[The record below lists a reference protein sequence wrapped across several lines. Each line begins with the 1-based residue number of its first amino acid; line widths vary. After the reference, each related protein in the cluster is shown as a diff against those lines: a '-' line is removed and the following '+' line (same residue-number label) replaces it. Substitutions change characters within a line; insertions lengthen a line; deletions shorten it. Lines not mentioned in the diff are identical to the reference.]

1 MATSSNLQLP
11 AEVSN
16 NEITIPLLPVQKAF
30 LQSEDKFVA
39 ICSARAAG
47 KTFVSVLLMLL
58 RLLDGQHVVYFVQ
71 DLSAWRKGGE
81 KHLKHFLRELHLEE
95 RWRWNG
101 STYTGYLQT
110 PWGEATMFLGT
121 YENPDNVRGATE
133 VSLVILDEFMLS
145 RPTMLASITPIM
157 RGKDLQGRP
166 IHPQIRAVSTPN
178 MSSEWQLMIIE
189 HQKHG
194 ITLLRA
200 QPKENI
206 YVTEEQRELMAAS
219 IFDEKLRR
227 QELEGELILGD
238 NSTSMLSLTD
248 FSDLPKIPTSRDMV
262 WAGLDMAHSGDR
274 DRHIFCAILGDKEV
288 VALHDFGVC
297 DSIDVAAWIK
307 KFNSVYRIQSLW
319 MDLAWS
325 ESVYDQLKYEI
336 PCSQI
341 PFGSAADDKDTYA
354 NKRAE
359 MYFHGARL
367 IRDDALFV
375 YTYASN
381 QFVDEKLV
389 AELKREMSNIH
400 WLQNSSN
407 KLQIEPKTDV
417 RIRIGKSPDV
427 SDAFVLAA
435 TQVPRDMP
443 QIKSKLNPQ
452 EDPLLKEALA
462 EIMEED

>member
-1 MATSSNLQLP
+1 MNLSKTSNG
-11 AEVSN
+11 
-16 NEITIPLLPVQKAF
+16 EITIPLLPVQKAF

-58 RLLDGQHVVYFVQ
+58 RLLDGQNVVYFVQ

-81 KHLKHFLRELHLEE
+81 KHLKYFLKVMELES

-101 STYTGYLQT
+101 STYTGYMQT
-110 PWGEATMFLGT
+110 QWGEATMFLGT

-133 VSLVILDEFMLS
+133 ISLVILDEFMLS
-145 RPTMLASITPIM
+145 KPTMLASITPIC

-189 HQKHG
+189 HDKHG

-200 QPKENI
+200 KPKENI
-206 YVTEEQRELMAAS
+206 YVTDEQRELMAAS

-238 NSTSMLSLTD
+238 NSTSMLSIND
-248 FSDLPKIPTSRDMV
+248 FSDQRKVVTSQDMV
-262 WAGLDMAHSGDR
+262 WAGLDMAHTGDR
-274 DRHIFCAILGDKEV
+274 DRHVFCAIRGDKELL
-288 VALHDFGVC
+288 ALHDFGTA
-297 DSIDVAAWIK
+297 DSTDVATWIK
-307 KFNSVYRIQSLW
+307 KFNKEYRIKSLN

-325 ESVYDQLKYEI
+325 ESAYDQLKYDI
-336 PCSQI
+336 PCTQI
-341 PFGSAADDKDTYA
+341 PFGAKAEDAETYA
-354 NKRAE
+354 NIRAE
-359 MYFHGARL
+359 MYFRGARA
-367 IRDDALFV
+367 IRDQGLYL
-375 YTYASN
+375 YTYQN
-381 QFVDEKLV
+381 NPYVDEKLV
-389 AELKREMSNIH
+389 GELKREMTNIH
-400 WLQNSSN
+400 WLQQASSN
-407 KLQIEPKTDV
+407 KLIIEPKGDV

-427 SDAFVLAA
+427 SDAFCLAA
-435 TQVPRDMP
+435 HQIPRIEP
-443 QIKSKLNPQ
+443 ERKSNLNPA

-462 EIMEED
+462 EIMEDD

>member
-1 MATSSNLQLP
+1 MDEEQQKV
-11 AEVSN
+11 EDI
-16 NEITIPLLPVQKAF
+16 EIPLLPMQKAF
-30 LQSEDKFVA
+30 LRSDAKFLAVV
-39 ICSARAAG
+39 SSRAQG
-47 KTFVSVLLMLL
+47 KTFVAVLQALL
-58 RLLDGQHVVYFVQ
+58 CLLDGQNVVYGVQ
-71 DLSAWRKGGE
+71 NLDAWRKGGE
-81 KHLKHFLRELHLEE
+81 QHLKKFLKQFDIEA
-95 RWRWNG
+95 RWRFNK
-101 STYTGYLQT
+101 STYTGYLKT
-110 PWGEATMFLGT
+110 EWGEAALYIFT
-121 YENPDNVRGATE
+121 YESEDSIRGATE
-133 VSLVILDEFMLS
+133 ISMAVLDEFVLS
-145 RPTMLASITPIM
+145 SPRIMASLTPVLRGHDLKGNVIRP
-157 RGKDLQGRP
+157 R
-166 IHPQIRAVSTPN
+166 IRAVSTPN
-178 MSSEWQLMIIE
+178 MNSEWQLMLIE
-189 HQKHG
+189 HDKHG
-194 ITLLRA
+194 IELLRA
-200 QPKENI
+200 NPNDNI
-206 YVTEEQRELMAAS
+206 YVTEEQRALMAAS

-227 QELEGELILGD
+227 QECLGEIILGD
-238 NSTSMLSLTD
+238 NSTSMLSLND
-248 FSDLPKIPTSRDMV
+248 FSDQPKYSTSRDMV
-262 WAGLDMAHSGDR
+262 WAGLDMAHTGDR
-274 DRHIFCAILGDKEV
+274 DRHVFCAVLGDKEL

-341 PFGSAADDKDTYA
+341 PFGSAAEEKETYA

-359 MYFHGARL
+359 MYFRGARI
-367 IRDDALFV
+367 IRDDGLFV
-375 YTYASN
+375 YTWTKN
-381 QFVDEKLV
+381 PFVDEKLV

-400 WLQNSSN
+400 WLQNTSN